1 MANSSKNNR
10 IWIPVA
16 IVLAALLIAR
26 LAILLSR
33 TVLSREG
40 NPAPEATTALST
52 EASSTDTVSYFS
64 NLSGSGSGTAA
75 EDSASDT
82 STVTAEDN
90 EDELTYLQ
98 AVAKSYSYTALLTKA
113 DKLDG
118 KVVTFSGPIT
128 SIRNQG
134 YRIALENN
142 TDEIVNAERIY
153 KTVVRTEDELSEGD
167 TVTVYGLVS
176 GTVSQPSIVAGSE
189 LTYPNIQALYII
201 EDS

>member
-10 IWIPVA
+10 IWIPVV
-16 IVLAALLIAR
+16 IVLAALLIAL

-128 SIRNQG
+128 SIRNQW

-142 TDEIVNAERIY
+142 TDESKHI
-153 KTVVRTEDELSEGD
+153 D
-167 TVTVYGLVS
+167 TPLTIENEIDALEKSGFKQISSGNGGKENYGLF
-176 GTVSQPSIVAGSE
+176 IAKK
-189 LTYPNIQALYII
+189 
-201 EDS
+201 